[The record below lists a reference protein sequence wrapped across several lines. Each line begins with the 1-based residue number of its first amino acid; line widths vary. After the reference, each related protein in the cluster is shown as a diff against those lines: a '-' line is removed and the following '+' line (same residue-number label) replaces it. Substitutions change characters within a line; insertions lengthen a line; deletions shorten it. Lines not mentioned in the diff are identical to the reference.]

1 VAFAPIAPARLIMT
15 TAIEPIRS
23 TRPIQRK
30 LSGLRTRIR
39 LYVLIQSLG
48 MAIIWLGVTF
58 WTTLALDYLP
68 VLLCATELP
77 QTLRALLLVF
87 VSVGLISILYRW
99 LLRRMFVPLPDR
111 SMALLVER
119 RFSDFQDSLMTAV
132 ELATTGWPDSQ
143 QQQMIT
149 ESENYAARRLS
160 GVPLRRIFNMRPL
173 FFNLLFTTFLVT
185 AFLSFGYFQEDAW
198 TLAVRRLYLVSE
210 EPWPRQTSIR
220 VADFPDNRHKVARG
234 SNFTIHVFADAE
246 KHVPD
251 YCTIHYRTE
260 EGDRGRVRMLKRGR
274 APREGQQAFVYD
286 GVPFKAML
294 STVHFDV
301 QGFDQRLRHLT
312 VEVVDSPSLTD
323 VSLDCTFPT
332 YLVDEALDTFL
343 PRTER
348 LTPGTRLPFGTQVHM
363 HAQSDKP
370 LRRLQIF
377 NLKTEETQ
385 EVHITD
391 TGSASHKCD
400 LSLPS
405 LREDV
410 ALALTLHDVDGVSNA
425 QPFRVAIAVVPD
437 APPEIDVAPLG
448 IGSAITPQAQLPFQ
462 GTIVDDNRLRRA
474 WFELLVQSPAT
485 GPATHPNSALYAI
498 PWTASPAG
506 DQQATLDLRN
516 QQRRLTDPMELKPGD
531 RIILTIKASDYFD
544 LGSAPNIGEGSPYE
558 LDVVTPARL
567 LALLETREI
576 GLRRRLEQIL
586 EELQLARNSVIRV
599 RASDE
604 PTANDTSDHPTV
616 DAEPAG
622 DEPALPPR
630 ERDLRLLR
638 IQRAIQDT
646 RRSQSE
652 LRGVA
657 LAFGDIRLELI
668 NNRVDTVKKIDR
680 LQEEIAVP
688 LARIVDNHFPSLQQ
702 TLQQLEEHIAEM
714 PRRHQLSDQAVEQ
727 INRILAALEDILK
740 HILRI
745 ETYNELVDIVR
756 SILEDQEQLNKDT
769 RQQQQEQ
776 VIDLLE

>member
-1 VAFAPIAPARLIMT
+1 MT
-15 TAIEPIRS
+15 TAIEPTRS
-23 TRPIQRK
+23 LHPIQRK
-30 LSGLRTRIR
+30 LSGLRIGIR

-48 MAIIWLGVTF
+48 LAIIWLGVTF

-68 VLLCATELP
+68 VLLCANELP
-77 QTLRALLLVF
+77 QAMRALLLVF
-87 VSVGLISILYRW
+87 VSVGLVSILYRW

-132 ELATTGWPDSQ
+132 ELVTTGWQDSQ
-143 QQQMIT
+143 QKQMIT
-149 ESENYAARRLS
+149 ESKNYAAQRIS
-160 GVPLRRIFNMRPL
+160 GVPLRHVFNMRPL
-173 FFNLLFTTFLVT
+173 FCNLIFTTTLVT
-185 AFLSFGYFQEDAW
+185 TFLSFGYFQKDAW
-198 TLAVRRLYLVSE
+198 TLAVRRLYLISE
-210 EPWPRQTSIR
+210 EPWPRRTSIR
-220 VADFPDNRHKVARG
+220 IADFADNRHKVARG
-234 SNFTIHVFADAE
+234 SNFTVRVFADAE

-260 EGDRGRVRMLKRGR
+260 EGDRGNVRMLKRGR
-274 APREGQQAFVYD
+274 VPRAGQQAFVYD

-312 VEVVDSPSLTD
+312 VEVVNSPSLTD
-323 VSLDCTFPT
+323 VSLDCTFPS
-332 YLVDEALDTFL
+332 YLVDEELGTFL

-348 LTPGTRLPFGTQVHM
+348 LTPGTRLPFGTQVQL
-363 HAQSDKP
+363 HAHSDKP
-370 LRRLQIF
+370 LRRIQILD
-377 NLKTEETQ
+377 LKTEET
-385 EVHITD
+385 EDVHITD
-391 TGSASHKCD
+391 IDGASHECD

-425 QPFRVAIAVVPD
+425 RPFRIAIAVVPD
-437 APPEIDVAPLG
+437 SPPQIDVAPLG
-448 IGSAITPQAQLPFQ
+448 IGSAITPQAQLPFR

-474 WFELLVQSPAT
+474 WFELLIHPPVTDPAT
-485 GPATHPNSALYAI
+485 DPPSALYT
-498 PWTASPAG
+498 TAWIAGPAE
-506 DQQATLDLRN
+506 DQQATLDLRT
-516 QQRRLTDPMELKPGD
+516 QQRRQTDPLELKPGD

-544 LGSAPNIGEGSPYE
+544 LGTTPNIGEGSPYE

-599 RASDE
+599 RTSDE
-604 PTANDTSDHPTV
+604 PSANDTGQSTV
-616 DAEPAG
+616 DEGPAG
-622 DEPALPPR
+622 DEPVAQGTFPAR

-638 IQRAIQDT
+638 IQRAIQDI

-657 LAFGDIRLELI
+657 LAFEDIRLELI
-668 NNRVDTVKKIDR
+668 NNRVDSVKRIDR
-680 LQEEIAVP
+680 LQEEIALP
-688 LARIVDNHFPSLQQ
+688 LARIVDSHFPSLQQ
-702 TLQQLEEHIAEM
+702 TLQQLEQHVAEM

-745 ETYNELVDIVR
+745 ETYNELLDIVR

-769 RQQQQEQ
+769 RQQQEEQ